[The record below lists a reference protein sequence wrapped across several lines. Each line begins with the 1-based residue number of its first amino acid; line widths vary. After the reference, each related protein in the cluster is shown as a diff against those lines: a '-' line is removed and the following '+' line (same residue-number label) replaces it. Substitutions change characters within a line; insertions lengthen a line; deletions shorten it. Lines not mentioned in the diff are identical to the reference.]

1 MTRLWRTLALA
12 AALNMITAVVAAAQT
27 VLVRNAAA
35 GDTVEVVLNSAAVGT
50 SPVDAAGVAKLPFAL
65 PAESVATGMD
75 ARIYVDNCDTIRRVH
90 IVERNRVVP
99 PAQDG
104 CNRTEITGL
113 YLVRKESTL
122 VVNVAGALP
131 TLLMVKGDFSLKP
144 PSPAPPAPTGLVVY
158 GGGGFASFAD
168 EIGHACGN
176 VVECGGDDAVSAL
189 TGGASFWVTKWL
201 AVDASYFKPSQPTA
215 KGSETGLAFNSDID
229 ANVFTAGVKVG
240 IPFSRLRIYGSGGG
254 NFHSATT
261 TTVQTL
267 GGETQ
272 TFAVDSEG
280 YGWQIGGGLEVWATK
295 WFGLYVEA
303 NRMVLQGDAL
313 DKTQAEFKDTL
324 SVAVLGARIRLF

>member
-12 AALNMITAVVAAAQT
+12 AALNIITAGVATAQT

-35 GDTVEVVLNSAAVGT
+35 GETVEVVLNSAIVATV
-50 SPVDAAGVAKLPFAL
+50 PVDTAGAAKVPFAL
-65 PAESVATGMD
+65 PAESLASGMD
-75 ARIYVDNCDTIRRVH
+75 ARIYVDNCDKIRRVH

-131 TLLMVKGDFSLKP
+131 TLLMVKGNFSLKP
-144 PSPAPPAPTGLVVY
+144 PTPAPPAPTGLVLY

-176 VVECGGDDAVSAL
+176 VVECGGDDAVSAF

-201 AVDASYFKPSQPTA
+201 AIDASYLKPSKPTA
-215 KGSETGLAFNSDID
+215 KGSETGLTFNSEIEAD
-229 ANVFTAGVKVG
+229 VLTAGVKIGV
-240 IPFSRLRIYGSGGG
+240 PFSRFRIYAGGGG

-272 TFAVDSEG
+272 TIAVDSQG
-280 YGWQIGGGLEVWATK
+280 YGWQIGGGLELWATK

-303 NRMVLQGDAL
+303 NRVSLQGDAL
-313 DKTQAEFKDTL
+313 DKTKGEFKDTL
-324 SVAVLGARIRLF
+324 SVALLGARIRVF